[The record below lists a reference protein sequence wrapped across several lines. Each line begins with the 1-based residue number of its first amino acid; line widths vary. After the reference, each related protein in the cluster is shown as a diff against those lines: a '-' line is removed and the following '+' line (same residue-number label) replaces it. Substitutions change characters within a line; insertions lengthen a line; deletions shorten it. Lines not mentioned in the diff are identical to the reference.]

1 MAQFSSFLLLSNISL
16 CVCIHIWICV
26 LSLSH
31 VLFFEIPWTI
41 AHQVPLSMG
50 CLRQEYWSGLSFLS
64 PYVYTTHIL
73 YPFLWWWTFSLF
85 PCPGYCKQCCNEH
98 WGASI
103 LWSHGSNIHHLC
115 HLLRVK
121 SYDKS
126 YLSWGKRHYTGHDYG
141 GHHSVCPQD
150 STWSL
155 THCFSNSSAIIL
167 FSQLCSGKIYL
178 LVVLFITME
187 ADNLGF

>member
-1 MAQFSSFLLLSNISL
+1 M
-16 CVCIHIWICV
+16 CVCLHIWICV

-41 AHQVPLSMG
+41 AHQVPLYRG
-50 CLRQEYWSGLSFLS
+50 CPRQEYWSGLSFLS
-64 PYVYTTHIL
+64 PYVYTTHLL
-73 YPFLWWWTFSLF
+73 YPFLCWWTFSLF
-85 PCPGYCKQCCNEH
+85 PCPGYCKQYCNEH

-103 LWSHGSNIHHLC
+103 LWSHESNIH

-126 YLSWGKRHYTGHDYG
+126 YLCSGKRHYTGHDYG
-141 GHHSVCPQD
+141 GHHRVCPQG

-155 THCFSNSSAIIL
+155 TNCFSDSSSTIL
-167 FSQLCSGKIYL
+167 SFPQCVPERFTYL
-178 LVVLFITME
+178 LFFLPQWKLTI
-187 ADNLGF
+187 